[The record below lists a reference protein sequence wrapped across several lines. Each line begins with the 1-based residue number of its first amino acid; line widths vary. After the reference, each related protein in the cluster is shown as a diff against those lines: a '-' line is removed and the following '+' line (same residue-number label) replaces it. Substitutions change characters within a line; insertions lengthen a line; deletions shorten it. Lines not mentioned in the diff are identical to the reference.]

1 MASTSTAS
9 TDREALITGDA
20 VLLDLRTASFAVR
33 MVSAA
38 IDGALQ
44 LAILIGGVVALAWT
58 AARADLDE
66 GLIAAAVLVMSVT
79 AYVGYP
85 VLSELLLRGRSV
97 GRLVIGTRV
106 VRDDGGPA
114 QLRQSLIR
122 AVISVLEIWST
133 AGNVALTSS
142 VIARSARRTGV
153 LLAGRLVMGTRV
165 VRDDGGPA
173 HLRQSLIRAVMAML
187 EIWSTA
193 GTLALTS
200 SVIDRRSRRIGDLLA
215 GTMVIQERMRT
226 IEPRRPAV
234 PVDLQQWA
242 GSADVGRLPV
252 TLMADIRSFLP
263 RTEQTN
269 PESRRLLSRDL
280 VQRTLPHVAPAPPP
294 GTDPEAFLA
303 AVIAE
308 RSRRDEQRL
317 RIAQGR
323 RHELSAEV
331 RAVPFTA

>member
-1 MASTSTAS
+1 MASTSTAG

-58 AARADLDE
+58 AARADLDQ

-97 GRLVIGTRV
+97 
-106 VRDDGGPA
+106 
-114 QLRQSLIR
+114 
-122 AVISVLEIWST
+122 
-133 AGNVALTSS
+133 
-142 VIARSARRTGV
+142 
-153 LLAGRLVMGTRV
+153 GRLVMGTRV